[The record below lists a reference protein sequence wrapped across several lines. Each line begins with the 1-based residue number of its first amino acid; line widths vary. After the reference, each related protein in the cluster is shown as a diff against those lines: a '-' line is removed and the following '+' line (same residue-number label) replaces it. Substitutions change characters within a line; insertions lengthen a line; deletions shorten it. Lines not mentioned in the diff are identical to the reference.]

1 MGLPRGPLSPG
12 ERQVVVLRPHVR
24 RLAVPV
30 LVLLALA
37 AATGAA
43 LGRVAAS
50 GSAGQVRIAVLP
62 LAAVAAGR
70 WVVPFVA
77 WWNTVIGVTDR
88 RLRSYRGLV
97 RRTGH
102 DLPLHA
108 IVEVSVRQTLLE
120 RALRS
125 GTLTV
130 GTGGGP
136 SLVLRDVPEVALVE
150 QALQELIGR
159 ATGTAPDVYDRP
171 YAPDGDPHDPDGSL
185 DLAPDGDPWS
195 EPYPDDPDDDPYDD
209 PDRDPDRD
217 PVRADLR
224 GGWRGYAD
232 DLLQEE
238 VERERDFPRP
248 QPPARR
254 RFGRRA

>member
-12 ERQVVVLRPHVR
+12 ERQVAVLRPHVR

-50 GSAGQVRIAVLP
+50 GAAGQVRIAVLL
-62 LAAVAAGR
+62 LAALAAGR
-70 WVVPFVA
+70 WVVRPFVV
-77 WWNTVIGVTDR
+77 WWNTVVGITDR

-108 IVEVSVRQTLLE
+108 IVEVSVRQTLVE

-136 SLVLRDVPEVALVE
+136 AVVLRDVPEVALVE

-159 ATGTAPDVYDRP
+159 ATGTGPDVYDHP
-171 YAPDGDPHDPDGSL
+171 YAPDGVLDPDVL
-185 DLAPDGDPWS
+185 DPDVLGDPGDRDGDPWA
-195 EPYPDDPDDDPYDD
+195 DPYADE
-209 PDRDPDRD
+209 PDGEPL
-217 PVRADLR
+217 RADLR

-254 RFGRRA
+254 RFGRRP

>member
-12 ERQVVVLRPHVR
+12 ERQVAVLRPHVR

-30 LVLLALA
+30 LVLLVLA

-50 GSAGQVRIAVLP
+50 GAAGQVRIAVLL

-70 WVVPFVA
+70 WVVRPFVA
-77 WWNTVIGVTDR
+77 WWNTVIGITDR

-130 GTGGGP
+130 GTGGAP
-136 SLVLRDVPEVALVE
+136 SLVLRHVPEVALVE
-150 QALQELIGR
+150 QSLQELIGR
-159 ATGTAPDVYDRP
+159 ATGTGPDVYDHP
-171 YAPDGDPHDPDGSL
+171 YA
-185 DLAPDGDPWS
+185 
-195 EPYPDDPDDDPYDD
+195 PDDPDDPDD
-209 PDRDPDRD
+209 PDGE

-224 GGWRGYAD
+224 GGWGGYAD

-254 RFGRRA
+254 RFGRRP

>member
-12 ERQVVVLRPHVR
+12 ERQVVVLRPHAR
-24 RLAVPV
+24 RLAVPA

-50 GSAGQVRIAVLP
+50 DAAGQVRIAVLL
-62 LAAVAAGR
+62 LAAVVAGR
-70 WVVPFVA
+70 WVVRPFVV
-77 WWNTVIGVTDR
+77 WWNTVVGITDR

-102 DLPLHA
+102 ELPLHA
-108 IVEVSVRQTLLE
+108 IVEVSVRQTIAE

-130 GTGGGP
+130 GTGGAP
-136 SLVLRDVPEVALVE
+136 AVVLRDVPEVALVE

-159 ATGTAPDVYDRP
+159 ATGTGPDVYDHP
-171 YAPDGDPHDPDGSL
+171 YAPDGAPDDGEEADRDPYAADPWADPYPADPDG
-185 DLAPDGDPWS
+185 
-195 EPYPDDPDDDPYDD
+195 E
-209 PDRDPDRD
+209 

-254 RFGRRA
+254 RFGRRP

>member
-24 RLAVPV
+24 RLAVPA

-50 GSAGQVRIAVLP
+50 GATGQVRMAVLL

-70 WVVPFVA
+70 WVVRPFVV
-77 WWNTVIGVTDR
+77 WWNTVVGVTDR

-108 IVEVSVRQTLLE
+108 IVEVSVRQTLVE

-130 GTGGGP
+130 STGGAP
-136 SLVLRDVPEVALVE
+136 ALVLRDVPEVALVE

-159 ATGTAPDVYDRP
+159 ATGTGPDVYDHP
-171 YAPDGDPHDPDGSL
+171 YAPDGAFDDTDDPDGL
-185 DLAPDGDPWS
+185 PDVDHDGDPWAD
-195 EPYPDDPDDDPYDD
+195 PHPHGPDGE
-209 PDRDPDRD
+209 

-238 VERERDFPRP
+238 IERERDFPRP

-254 RFGRRA
+254 RFGRRP